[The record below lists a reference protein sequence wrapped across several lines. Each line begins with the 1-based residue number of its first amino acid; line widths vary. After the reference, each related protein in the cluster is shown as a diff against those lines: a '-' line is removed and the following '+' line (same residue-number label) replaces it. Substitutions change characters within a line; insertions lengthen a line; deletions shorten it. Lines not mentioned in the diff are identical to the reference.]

1 MHELIKI
8 AKGIINPG
16 DLNPGGALR
25 PEASERLISLIA
37 ATGFMKNVTTRRM
50 GKMSADVSV
59 IGIAARS
66 LVRVAEGATPSD
78 AQRLGATQH
87 GATLT
92 ALPVQLFPQMS
103 LSTLRDNANN
113 PNLVAE
119 VEQLL
124 ANRMEAELEDLAFN
138 GVNDNNS
145 GGFTTLNKGW
155 IQIASETGS
164 ATVKVNIDPGGTQTW
179 RQALKA
185 VYDACPDVYRPQSA
199 FVMSEAD
206 ADAYAFEV
214 ANTVSGSAFVAES
227 PLRRFLGRPILT
239 SPYCPAGKLLF
250 TPPQNLL
257 FGITTEIWQKRRWD
271 DDARALRWVFDFAV
285 DYEIA
290 IKEAC
295 VYGY

>member
-1 MHELIKI
+1 MHDLIRI
-8 AKGIINPG
+8 AKGMIGPG
-16 DLNPGGALR
+16 DLNPGGQLR
-25 PEASERLISLIA
+25 PEAADRLISLISA
-37 ATGFMKNVTTRRM
+37 SGFMANVTTRRM
-50 GKMSADVSV
+50 KKLTADVSV
-59 IGIAARS
+59 IGVVARS
-66 LVRVAEGATPSD
+66 LVRVAEGQSPTD

-87 GATLT
+87 GCTLT

-103 LSTLRDNANN
+103 LSTLRDNADN
-113 PNLVAE
+113 PALVAE
-119 VEQLL
+119 VEKLL
-124 ANRMEAELEDLAFN
+124 SDRMEAELEDLAFN
-138 GVNDNNS
+138 GTADDNS

-155 IQIASETGS
+155 IQVAADAA
-164 ATVKVNIDPGGTQTW
+164 ATPKVNIDPGGTQTW

-214 ANTVSGSAFVAES
+214 AGTVSGTAYIAES
-227 PLRRFLGRPILT
+227 PLRRFMGRPILT
-239 SPYCPAGKLLF
+239 SAYCPAGKVLF
-250 TPPQNLL
+250 TPPQNLI
-257 FGITTEIWQKRRWD
+257 FGMTTEIWQKRRWD

-290 IKEAC
+290 IKQAC